1 MRHRSDLVGLSF
13 IALPLSRPPSAEEV
27 VDQATLDEQR
37 RIEEEERWD
46 FQFDL
51 MYQMCRLMA
60 LDTNRSKL
68 EAPQPR
74 PPTPTY
80 PIPLLHPAFRP

>member
-51 MYQMCRLMA
+51 MYQM
-60 LDTNRSKL
+60 
-68 EAPQPR
+68 
-74 PPTPTY
+74 
-80 PIPLLHPAFRP
+80 